1 MPVIYLNPAK
11 KYLKKLK
18 EEPLKNAFYKAIQ
31 EIRLNPYSG
40 ELKIGD
46 LAGIYC
52 YDIKYKGINYELAYR
67 IEENKAGDLIVIIL
81 AGTRETFYEE
91 LKKYMKS

>member
-1 MPVIYLNPAK
+1 MPVIYLNPAR

-46 LAGIYC
+46 LASIYC
-52 YDIKYKGINYELAYR
+52 YDIK
-67 IEENKAGDLIVIIL
+67 
-81 AGTRETFYEE
+81 
-91 LKKYMKS
+91 